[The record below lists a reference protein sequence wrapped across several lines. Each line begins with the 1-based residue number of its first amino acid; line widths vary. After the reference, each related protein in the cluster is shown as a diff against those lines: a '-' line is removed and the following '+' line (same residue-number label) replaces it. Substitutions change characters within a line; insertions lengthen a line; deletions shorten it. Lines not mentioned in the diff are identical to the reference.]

1 MGKVRNDKGY
11 NILLLMLTDII
22 NEGSEILFVGD
33 NKELL
38 ERAFDVKIQNNS
50 FYLPYVI
57 SRKKQ
62 VLPPLVKAINTH

>member
-1 MGKVRNDKGY
+1 MEKVRSDKGY
-11 NILLLMLTDII
+11 DILLLMLTDII